1 MFSFDS
7 FLDLPLIWSGIIAV
21 AVFLYVLLDG
31 FDLGC
36 GILFPFAPTHQCR
49 DKIMY
54 SVAPFWDGNET
65 WLVMGGGGLL
75 IAFPTAFAI
84 IIPAVYMPI
93 IVMLIALIFRGIAFE
108 FRFKAERSRY
118 LWDIAFHFG
127 SLVATFAQGLV
138 LGSFIQGIV
147 VRDKQFAGHATDWL
161 QGFPIFCGIALIFG
175 YVLLGSTWLVKKTD
189 GDTQLW
195 ARRCAQY
202 SLVLVMIMFGLV
214 SLWVP
219 FLDSAIKERWFGGHN
234 MWYLSPLPIGALVI
248 AAFIYRGLKNEAT
261 YSPFFLTMGL
271 FLTAFLGL
279 AISIFPY
286 AVPRSLTIWDTAS
299 PPETL
304 SLLLVGTAIV
314 LPVVLGYT
322 FYVYWVF
329 RGKVSHTGYDHGY

>member
-7 FLDLPLIWSGIIAV
+7 FLDLPLIWSGIIGL

-36 GILFPFAPTHQCR
+36 GILFPFAPSHQCR

-75 IAFPTAFAI
+75 IAFPTAFAV

-93 IVMLIALIFRGIAFE
+93 IIMLIALIFRGVAFE
-108 FRFKAERSRY
+108 FRFKADSSRY

-127 SLVATFAQGLV
+127 SLIATFAQGLV
-138 LGSFIQGIV
+138 LGSFVQGITV
-147 VRDKQFAGHATDWL
+147 TNAKFSGGPLDWL
-161 QGFPIFCGIALIFG
+161 QAFPIFCGIALVCG
-175 YVLLGSTWLVKKTD
+175 YGLIGATWLVKKTE
-189 GDTQLW
+189 GETNAW

-202 SLVLVMIMFGLV
+202 LLVLVLIMFGLV

-219 FLDSAIKERWFGGHN
+219 FLDADIKARWFDGHN
-234 MWYLSPLPIGALVI
+234 MLYLSPLPIASLII
-248 AAFIYRGLKNEAT
+248 AVNIYRGLQNEAT
-261 YSPFFLTMGL
+261 YKPFFLTMAL
-271 FLTAFLGL
+271 FGCAFLGL

-286 AVPRSLTIWDTAS
+286 AVPHSLTIWQTAS

-314 LPVVLGYT
+314 LPVVLAYT
-322 FYVYWVF
+322 LYVYWVF
-329 RGKVSHTGYDHGY
+329 RGKVTHEGYDHGY